1 MNLYLLN
8 TDVNQYA
15 GIRCDDPDDV
25 ESNYVFDSYYASDSL
40 IKSWQPPHAI
50 RIAYD
55 WMKEADFLGS
65 FDHANSPVMNERAW
79 AVLKPL
85 IGYCCEALPII
96 HPNGLQYFII
106 HVMEEIDALDEERS
120 ESTRNDVT
128 GRVNQI
134 LKYALKED
142 LIQGKHIFRL
152 PLESGS
158 DLLLSEEFRK
168 TVESN
173 NLKGLIFEPIP
184 MVNDENWGD

>member
-1 MNLYLLN
+1 MNLYLHN
-8 TDVNQYA
+8 PDVNQYA
-15 GIRCDDPDDV
+15 GVLFDDSEIEQV
-25 ESNYVFDSYYASDSL
+25 LSVKFATQSL
-40 IKSWQPPHAI
+40 LDSWQPIHAI
-50 RIAYD
+50 RVAHEG
-55 WMKEADFLGS
+55 MKEADFLGT
-65 FDHANSPVMNERAW
+65 FDYGDSPIVCEHGW
-79 AVLKPL
+79 AVLEPL

-106 HVMEEIDALDEERS
+106 HVMEEIDALDEEKS
-120 ESTRNDVT
+120 EVSCND
-128 GRVNQI
+128 GGGIHRVSRVF
-134 LKYALKED
+134 KYALKED